1 MKHTKLTRALLL
13 VMLVSLLPVGAVLAF
28 ANANVP
34 PVDMFQLP
42 WDLGIAWYAIDGIDN
57 TSKRPATSSHNYSV
71 GGAIDFAPKVN
82 MIKGEDTSNYWVTAA
97 AAGTVTDMSSCYI
110 VIDHGNGWSTH
121 YYFLANIQ
129 VQLGSPV
136 SRNQRLGIIADGVR
150 NKFCPGSQ
158 EINIPH
164 LHFMLRPTIIGATFA
179 GWTVNYNWYYNF
191 TTFTKNGKTVGLYKP
206 LLNTMDDVITPTP
219 TEITPTPTEITPTPT
234 GPYISTTAEPT
245 NIDIGGSA
253 LVTVRLNNVPAEGYT
268 SAEITCPYNPSLL
281 EASGI
286 SVASRFGADP
296 ASAVYGPQ
304 NGSFIVAIAGSHGDK
319 ATTSGTAF
327 TFSAKGLQAGQT
339 PLECTGRVNAG
350 NNILTNLPSIGTNL
364 TIMGAFPTPT
374 ITSSPAPSTPTV
386 APSTCDKAE
395 FVSDINVPPGTV
407 MLPGAD
413 FIKTWRLKNIG
424 SCDWTTSY
432 QIVFYSGDILSAPTP
447 VAFPLTVQVGETVD
461 VSLNMT
467 APWIDGSYRGYWMFR
482 NASGQL
488 FGIGQNANEPWFVD
502 ISVSGPTVTPSGPS
516 PTPSPTIMASPT
528 TPTGDWLTF
537 TNQTYGFLFKYPPQG
552 TVVSGGDDNFTRID
566 LPFTD
571 GTNLREKY
579 LEMIVVENANPC
591 QSPLAT
597 QSMLETS
604 EIMTVNGL
612 SFLKQT
618 GGDGAAGNLYQWVA
632 YSTFKDNV
640 CVSLD
645 FILHSLNP
653 GNFPVPPP
661 VFDYAAESA
670 IFGQIVSTYAW
681 LPAMQ
686 DGTLMGTVIASKPV
700 TINLYDLDD
709 VLMETVSVNLDG
721 TFTLTLPA
729 GTYTAVA
736 SASGF
741 LNAQASVTIT
751 GGDNATLSTIKLPA
765 GDIDGSGVIDQ
776 FDALTIGMNYNA
788 AEPSVADLNNDGII
802 NVLDL
807 EALAGNYRKTGPIAW
822 Q

>member
-1 MKHTKLTRALLL
+1 MKHTKLTRAILL

-34 PVDMFQLP
+34 PADMFQLP

-97 AAGTVTDMSSCYI
+97 AAGTVTEMSSCYI

-129 VQLGSPV
+129 VQVGSTV
-136 SRNQRLGIIADGVR
+136 ARNQRLGIIADGVR

-191 TTFTKNGKTVGLYKP
+191 TTFTKNGTTVGLYKP

-219 TEITPTPTEITPTPT
+219 TDVTPTPT
-234 GPYISTTAEPT
+234 GPYISTTTDLA
-245 NIDIGGSA
+245 NIDVGTTT
-253 LVTVRLNNVPAEGYT
+253 LVTVRLNNVPTNGYT
-268 SAEITCPYNPSLL
+268 SVEITCPFDSSLL
-281 EASGI
+281 ETSNI
-286 SVASRFGADP
+286 TVSDLFGTDP
-296 ASAVYGPQ
+296 AIAINGPQ
-304 NGSFIVAIAGSHGDK
+304 NGSFIVAVAGSLGNK

-327 TFSAKGLQAGQT
+327 IFDAKGLQAGQV
-339 PLECTGRVNAG
+339 PLECTARVSGGDNQLSA
-350 NNILTNLPSIGTNL
+350 IPSIGTVL
-364 TIMGAFPTPT
+364 TIGGIVPTST
-374 ITSSPAPSTPTV
+374 ITPTV
-386 APSTCDKAE
+386 
-395 FVSDINVPPGTV
+395 
-407 MLPGAD
+407 
-413 FIKTWRLKNIG
+413 
-424 SCDWTTSY
+424 
-432 QIVFYSGDILSAPTP
+432 
-447 VAFPLTVQVGETVD
+447 
-461 VSLNMT
+461 
-467 APWIDGSYRGYWMFR
+467 
-482 NASGQL
+482 
-488 FGIGQNANEPWFVD
+488 
-502 ISVSGPTVTPSGPS
+502 TVTPS
-516 PTPSPTIMASPT
+516 PTASV
-528 TPTGDWLTF
+528 TPTSTSTVDDWLTF
-537 TNQTYGFLFKYPPQG
+537 TNQTYGFRFQYPPQG
-552 TVVSGGDDNFTRID
+552 VIVSGGDDTFTRID
-566 LPFTD
+566 LPFAQ

-579 LEMIVVENANPC
+579 LEMVVAENVSPC

-604 EIMTVNGL
+604 EVVTINEL

-632 YSTFKDNV
+632 YSIIRDNV

-670 IFGQIVSTYAW
+670 VFGQIASTYAW
-681 LPAMQ
+681 LPAVQ

-700 TINLYDLDD
+700 TVNLYDLDD
-709 VLMETVSVNLDG
+709 VLVETVSVNLDG

-736 SASGF
+736 SANGF
-741 LNAQASVTIT
+741 LNPQASVTIT
-751 GGDNATLSTIKLPA
+751 GSDTTTLTTMRLPA
-765 GDIDGSGVIDQ
+765 GDIDGNGIIDQ

-807 EALAGNYRKTGPIAW
+807 EALAGNYRKTGPVVW

>member
-1 MKHTKLTRALLL
+1 MKHTKLTRVILL

-34 PVDMFQLP
+34 PADMFQLP

-97 AAGTVTDMSSCYI
+97 AAGTVTEMSSCYI

-129 VQLGSPV
+129 VQVGSTV
-136 SRNQRLGIIADGVR
+136 ARNQRLGIIADGVR

-191 TTFTKNGKTVGLYKP
+191 TTFTKNGTTVGLYKP

-219 TEITPTPTEITPTPT
+219 TDVTPTPT
-234 GPYISTTAEPT
+234 GPYISTTTDLA
-245 NIDIGGSA
+245 NIDVGTTT
-253 LVTVRLNNVPAEGYT
+253 LVTVRLNNVPTNGYT
-268 SAEITCPYNPSLL
+268 SVEITCPFDSSLL
-281 EASGI
+281 ETSNI
-286 SVASRFGADP
+286 TVSDLFGTDP
-296 ASAVYGPQ
+296 AIAINGPQ
-304 NGSFIVAIAGSHGDK
+304 NGSFIVAVAGSLGNK

-327 TFSAKGLQAGQT
+327 TFDAKGLQAGQV
-339 PLECTGRVNAG
+339 PLECTARVSGGDNQLSA
-350 NNILTNLPSIGTNL
+350 IPSIGTVL
-364 TIMGAFPTPT
+364 TIGGIVPTST
-374 ITSSPAPSTPTV
+374 ITPTV
-386 APSTCDKAE
+386 
-395 FVSDINVPPGTV
+395 
-407 MLPGAD
+407 
-413 FIKTWRLKNIG
+413 
-424 SCDWTTSY
+424 
-432 QIVFYSGDILSAPTP
+432 
-447 VAFPLTVQVGETVD
+447 
-461 VSLNMT
+461 
-467 APWIDGSYRGYWMFR
+467 
-482 NASGQL
+482 
-488 FGIGQNANEPWFVD
+488 
-502 ISVSGPTVTPSGPS
+502 TVTPS
-516 PTPSPTIMASPT
+516 PTASV
-528 TPTGDWLTF
+528 TPTSTSTVGDWLTF
-537 TNQTYGFLFKYPPQG
+537 TNQTYGFRFQYPPQG
-552 TVVSGGDDNFTRID
+552 VIVSGGDDTFTRID
-566 LPFTD
+566 LPFAQ

-579 LEMIVVENANPC
+579 LEMVVAENVSPC

-604 EIMTVNGL
+604 EVVTINEL

-632 YSTFKDNV
+632 YSIIRDNV

-670 IFGQIVSTYAW
+670 VFGQIASTYAW
-681 LPAMQ
+681 LPAVQ

-700 TINLYDLDD
+700 TVNLYDLDD
-709 VLMETVSVNLDG
+709 VLVETVSVNLDG

-736 SASGF
+736 SANGF

-751 GGDNATLSTIKLPA
+751 GSDTTTLTTMRLPA
-765 GDIDGSGVIDQ
+765 GDIDGNGIIDQ

-807 EALAGNYRKTGPIAW
+807 EALAGNYRKTGPVVW

>member
-1 MKHTKLTRALLL
+1 MKHTKLTRAILL

-34 PVDMFQLP
+34 PADMFQLP

-97 AAGTVTDMSSCYI
+97 AAGTVTEMSSCYI

-129 VQLGSPV
+129 VQVGSTV
-136 SRNQRLGIIADGVR
+136 ARNQRLGIIADGVR

-191 TTFTKNGKTVGLYKP
+191 TTFTKNGTTVGLYKP

-219 TEITPTPTEITPTPT
+219 TDVTPTPT
-234 GPYISTTAEPT
+234 GPYISTTTDLA
-245 NIDIGGSA
+245 NIDVGTTT
-253 LVTVRLNNVPAEGYT
+253 LVTVRLNNVPTNGYT
-268 SAEITCPYNPSLL
+268 SVEITCPFDSSLL
-281 EASGI
+281 ETSNI
-286 SVASRFGADP
+286 TVSDLFGTDP
-296 ASAVYGPQ
+296 AIAINGPQ
-304 NGSFIVAIAGSHGDK
+304 NGSFIVAVAGSLGNK
-319 ATTSGTAF
+319 ATTSGTVF
-327 TFSAKGLQAGQT
+327 TFDAKGLQAGQV
-339 PLECTGRVNAG
+339 PLECTARVSGGDNQLSA
-350 NNILTNLPSIGTNL
+350 IPSIGTVL
-364 TIMGAFPTPT
+364 TIGGIVPTST
-374 ITSSPAPSTPTV
+374 ITPTV
-386 APSTCDKAE
+386 
-395 FVSDINVPPGTV
+395 
-407 MLPGAD
+407 
-413 FIKTWRLKNIG
+413 
-424 SCDWTTSY
+424 
-432 QIVFYSGDILSAPTP
+432 
-447 VAFPLTVQVGETVD
+447 
-461 VSLNMT
+461 
-467 APWIDGSYRGYWMFR
+467 
-482 NASGQL
+482 
-488 FGIGQNANEPWFVD
+488 
-502 ISVSGPTVTPSGPS
+502 TVTPS
-516 PTPSPTIMASPT
+516 PTASV
-528 TPTGDWLTF
+528 TPTSTSTVDDWLTF
-537 TNQTYGFLFKYPPQG
+537 TNQTYGFRFQYPPQG
-552 TVVSGGDDNFTRID
+552 VIVSGGDDTFTRID
-566 LPFTD
+566 LPFAQ

-579 LEMIVVENANPC
+579 LEMVVAENVSPC

-604 EIMTVNGL
+604 EVVTINEL

-632 YSTFKDNV
+632 YSIIRDNV

-670 IFGQIVSTYAW
+670 VFGQIASTYAW
-681 LPAMQ
+681 LPAVQ

-700 TINLYDLDD
+700 TVNLYDLDD
-709 VLMETVSVNLDG
+709 VLVETVSVNLDG

-736 SASGF
+736 CANGF

-751 GGDNATLSTIKLPA
+751 GSDTTTLTTMRLPA
-765 GDIDGSGVIDQ
+765 GDIDGNGIIDQ

-807 EALAGNYRKTGPIAW
+807 EALAGNYRKTGPVVW